1 MTITFLQA
9 LVRRCQAKL
18 NTLLGTFFL
27 CLEKSILHIRLA
39 LLPLAHFVKQKN
51 LPDPSPKRLN
61 EREKNNFYDYG
72 QQITD
77 IYAECSIDYVRNAK
91 TTRKRFQYGA
101 VRPRSHLS
109 ICLLNFNKLGRIN
122 PFIRCSFSNTYPI

>member
-1 MTITFLQA
+1 MTITFLHA

-51 LPDPSPKRLN
+51 LLNPSPKRLN

-72 QQITD
+72 NSLQISTPTTALTMSATQGLHENAFNMEQLVHAAL
-77 IYAECSIDYVRNAK
+77 ILYA
-91 TTRKRFQYGA
+91 
-101 VRPRSHLS
+101 H
-109 ICLLNFNKLGRIN
+109 
-122 PFIRCSFSNTYPI
+122 

>member
-1 MTITFLQA
+1 MTITFRHA

-27 CLEKSILHIRLA
+27 CHEKSILHIRLA

-51 LPDPSPKRLN
+51 LPDPSQKRLN

-72 QQITD
+72 NRLQI
-77 IYAECSIDYVRNAK
+77 S
-91 TTRKRFQYGA
+91 TRSAALTMAATQGLHENTFNMKQFVHAALILYMPIKFQ
-101 VRPRSHLS
+101 
-109 ICLLNFNKLGRIN
+109 
-122 PFIRCSFSNTYPI
+122 